1 MCNRFFAGGG
11 NGRWTQQLYQGEVR
25 LGVTRQMGESV
36 SEVHNHDFTAAREI
50 LFGRWQLQEERVTPC
65 CESGPMQWNWSW
77 WARRGENTQIL
88 AGRPNSA
95 DFQSC
100 CNTQW
105 WARKINFPTE
115 WQLAPWLSC
124 VPWNFLPTPMSP
136 RSFPQGQRSKTKW
149 FPISTH
155 TTPLLPAP
163 YKQT

>member
-1 MCNRFFAGGG
+1 MVDERNSFIREKSGLESLVKWASRSQKC
-11 NGRWTQQLYQGEVR
+11 TTMISQLLEKYY
-25 LGVTRQMGESV
+25 LGADNCER
-36 SEVHNHDFTAAREI
+36 
-50 LFGRWQLQEERVTPC
+50 RVTPC

-136 RSFPQGQRSKTKW
+136 RSFPQGRKSKTEW

-155 TTPLLPAP
+155 TTPLPAP